1 MTNSLCVYMCGCVCV
16 CACVRVS
23 GQPYLYRAERERV
36 IDRWSEITVLSSAEN
51 SPPDPVSPP
60 PPSSFS
66 FHPIT
71 PSCYLSIKRWRVGM
85 RVWGGG
91 WRRGGRW
98 MSGFEAD
105 CCLCSAGF
113 SNWSIWQQRAG
124 SLPRSLPPCFNTESL
139 AGLCGRASVPRE

>member
-1 MTNSLCVYMCGCVCV
+1 MSSDVKTQNRSTVRYEPWQSQETCTFFIFQFLNYLCFYFLLPWERSLKRPHTNDQLSVCVYVWVCG

-51 SPPDPVSPP
+51 SPPGPVSPP

-71 PSCYLSIKRWRVGM
+71 PSCYLSIKR
-85 RVWGGG
+85 
-91 WRRGGRW
+91 
-98 MSGFEAD
+98 
-105 CCLCSAGF
+105 
-113 SNWSIWQQRAG
+113 
-124 SLPRSLPPCFNTESL
+124 
-139 AGLCGRASVPRE
+139 